1 MLSEHFSE
9 KEFQCHCGK
18 CTMPTIAPELLE
30 VLEQLRSEFTATVQ
44 ITSGYRC
51 HAHNKAVGGAKDSQ
65 HCHGIAADIKVFNKI
80 KQQMP
85 PDIIY
90 AYLNTRYQDK
100 YGIGKYEAWTH
111 IDTRAVKA
119 RWVG

>member
-18 CTMPTIAPELLE
+18 CTMPTISQELLD
-30 VLEQLRSEFTATVQ
+30 VLEQLRSEFSATIA

-51 HAHNKAVGGAKDSQ
+51 PDHNKTVGGAKDSQ

-90 AYLNTRYQDK
+90 AYLNTRYQHK
-100 YGIGKYEAWTH
+100 YGIGKYAAWTH
-111 IDTRAVKA
+111 IDVRANKA
-119 RWVG
+119 RW